1 MTSTSD
7 IPNILASVLNR
18 RVDISPESIAL
29 LAARLT
35 VCRFPK
41 RHLMITE
48 GIMAGRAYFIEQDRK
63 SVV

>member
-29 LAARLT
+29 LA
-35 VCRFPK
+35 
-41 RHLMITE
+41 
-48 GIMAGRAYFIEQDRK
+48 DRK